1 MLPPTMRPGGD
12 ATRRMMESDVTLL
25 PHPDSPT
32 TASVSPGA
40 TEKETP
46 STARTM
52 PSRVKKCVFR
62 SSISSRGALVSIA
75 SGSHVAGEARIERV
89 AQTIAQHVHRQHGEG
104 QEDAGEED
112 QVGGDLEEGA
122 ALGHDVA

>member
-1 MLPPTMRPGGD
+1 MPWKRIVPSTMRPGGE
-12 ATRRMMESDVTLL
+12 AMRRMIDSEVTLL
-25 PHPDSPT
+25 PQPDSPT

-62 SSISSRGALVSIA
+62 PSISSRGA
-75 SGSHVAGEARIERV
+75 
-89 AQTIAQHVHRQHGEG
+89 
-104 QEDAGEED
+104 
-112 QVGGDLEEGA
+112 
-122 ALGHDVA
+122 ALGHASAYMLRARRGSSASRNPSPSMLTDRTASDRKTPGKKIR